1 MPANRERPNRGGK
14 PLVSVG
20 IDCGFGA
27 PRRGVFCCAYAV
39 PRRFKAMRLNK
50 RSVPNQLKRVSPCA
64 PRFDSMGFGLVSFR
78 RVTVDSSIQVG
89 VSGPTVWVKV
99 EGKGSFLNS
108 GNLKEFAR
116 EMLDRGYREFVVD
129 LADCAMMD
137 STFMGTMASVALR
150 LKEIGQ
156 GHLHIVHCG
165 NRSQQLLSGLGLD
178 QIFDI
183 HSDGTRAPECE
194 ALEQGSKIQTIDS
207 RKREQTET
215 MLEAHEAL
223 CEAAPENILRF
234 KDVLDFLRQDLHHE
248 TSSK

>member
-1 MPANRERPNRGGK
+1 MPFNQQRPNRGGK
-14 PLVSVG
+14 PLVPLGVN
-20 IDCGFGA
+20 CGPCDAVDFLSCCNRMGQPRWGGA
-27 PRRGVFCCAYAV
+27 VLRGPCCESAGG
-39 PRRFKAMRLNK
+39 RFAG
-50 RSVPNQLKRVSPCA
+50 PG
-64 PRFDSMGFGLVSFR
+64 RFDSMPFGLVSFE

-89 VSGPTVWVKV
+89 VRGPTVWVKV

-116 EMLDRGYREFVVD
+116 EMLDRGFREFVVD
-129 LADCAMMD
+129 LAHCAMMD

-150 LKEIGQ
+150 LKELGH

-165 NRSQQLLSGLGLD
+165 NRSQELLSGLGLD

-183 HSDGTRAPECE
+183 RNDGATGPECQ
-194 ALEQGSKIQTIDS
+194 ALDQATRGDS
-207 RKREQTET
+207 VDLRKQQQAET

-223 CEAAPENILRF
+223 CEAAPENLFRF

>member
-1 MPANRERPNRGGK
+1 MVARRSSAFLLPLTLCRRVEAMRVITRRVPNR
-14 PLVSVG
+14 LMS
-20 IDCGFGA
+20 DF
-27 PRRGVFCCAYAV
+27 
-39 PRRFKAMRLNK
+39 
-50 RSVPNQLKRVSPCA
+50 PCA
-64 PRFDSMGFGLVSFR
+64 RRFDSMGFGLVSFE

-108 GNLKEFAR
+108 GNLKEFSR

-150 LKEIGQ
+150 LKELGH

-183 HSDGTRAPECE
+183 YSDGAGAPECE
-194 ALEQGSKIQTIDS
+194 ALDEASRSQTLDS
-207 RKREQTET
+207 RKREQAET

-223 CEAAPENILRF
+223 CEAAPENIFRF

>member
-1 MPANRERPNRGGK
+1 MF
-14 PLVSVG
+14 PLALCFEGSQR
-20 IDCGFGA
+20 CGPLSAALRISHEEIFPWA
-27 PRRGVFCCAYAV
+27 A
-39 PRRFKAMRLNK
+39 
-50 RSVPNQLKRVSPCA
+50 
-64 PRFDSMGFGLVSFR
+64 RFDSRPFGLVSFE

-89 VSGPTVWVKV
+89 VRGPTVWVKV

-150 LKEIGQ
+150 LKELGR

-183 HSDGTRAPECE
+183 HGDGAGAPECE
-194 ALEQGSKIQTIDS
+194 ALEQASRSQTPDFR
-207 RKREQTET
+207 RKEQAET

-223 CEAAPENILRF
+223 CEAAPENIFRF

-248 TSSK
+248 PSSK

>member
-1 MPANRERPNRGGK
+1 
-14 PLVSVG
+14 
-20 IDCGFGA
+20 
-27 PRRGVFCCAYAV
+27 
-39 PRRFKAMRLNK
+39 
-50 RSVPNQLKRVSPCA
+50 
-64 PRFDSMGFGLVSFR
+64 
-78 RVTVDSSIQVG
+78 
-89 VSGPTVWVKV
+89 VKV
-99 EGKGSFLNS
+99 GGRGSFLNS
-108 GNLKEFAR
+108 GNLKEFSR

-150 LKEIGQ
+150 LKELGH

-183 HSDGTRAPECE
+183 HSDGASGPECA
-194 ALEQGSKIQTIDS
+194 ALEQATKEQSSNS
-207 RKREQTET
+207 RKMDQAET

-223 CEAAPENILRF
+223 CQAAPENIFRF

>member
-1 MPANRERPNRGGK
+1 VE
-14 PLVSVG
+14 
-20 IDCGFGA
+20 
-27 PRRGVFCCAYAV
+27 
-39 PRRFKAMRLNK
+39 
-50 RSVPNQLKRVSPCA
+50 
-64 PRFDSMGFGLVSFR
+64 
-78 RVTVDSSIQVG
+78 SSIQVG

-150 LKEIGQ
+150 LKELGH
-156 GHLHIVHCG
+156 GHLHVVHCG
-165 NRSQQLLSGLGLD
+165 NRSQELLSGLGLD

-183 HSDGTRAPECE
+183 HPNGARAPECE
-194 ALEQGSKIQTIDS
+194 ALGRPPRTRSPEAQKQ
-207 RKREQTET
+207 EQTET

-223 CEAAPENILRF
+223 CEAAPENLFRF
-234 KDVLDFLRQDLHHE
+234 KDVLDYLKQDLHHE
-248 TSSK
+248 TPSK

>member
-1 MPANRERPNRGGK
+1 M
-14 PLVSVG
+14 
-20 IDCGFGA
+20 
-27 PRRGVFCCAYAV
+27 
-39 PRRFKAMRLNK
+39 
-50 RSVPNQLKRVSPCA
+50 
-64 PRFDSMGFGLVSFR
+64 
-78 RVTVDSSIQVG
+78 DSSIQVG
-89 VSGPTVWVKV
+89 ISGPTVWVKV

-150 LKEIGQ
+150 LKELGH

-165 NRSQQLLSGLGLD
+165 NRSQELLSGLGLD

-183 HSDGTRAPECE
+183 RAVDASPPDCG
-194 ALEQGSKIQTIDS
+194 ALARTPTVRSPAD
-207 RKREQTET
+207 RKKEQTET
-215 MLEAHEAL
+215 MLAAHEAL

-248 TSSK
+248 TPSK